1 MTRWMRLAGRDAP
14 AQELLANAAGRA
26 LPVAWPPT
34 VPGTPEDDTLLDPNL
49 TRADEPSVEAPPS
62 DASYAAFSPGQRTA
76 FWQWLAMAH
85 VPAPT
90 AFVHLLLAQLEI
102 RLFDLPQ
109 RAELVTDLNWL
120 HENNAWPQHDAL
132 TRVLLLQQWLAQDAA
147 GLVHWSLATE
157 RLSADLWNVLLGW
170 QAMLGL
176 PLQQAQM
183 APLARAWKLATPP
196 RLTTLRELLDAEPLA
211 HALAAANPAE
221 REPKPWRG
229 IHRAVR
235 LMIPQ
240 PSLRP
245 LLLPLLKEQTDIS
258 AAPEPLQEQAPTE
271 AASERA
277 PQIEE
282 EGWHL
287 ILEFG
292 QSRSDYFHAA
302 VALAERSATF
312 TKLVDENRNVVYRVM
327 YKKDKM
333 RNFWRLWNLVESW
346 SSTRIYVRGEE
357 LEKWKVWRYSQ
368 FLQ

>member
-1 MTRWMRLAGRDAP
+1 MRLTGRDAP

-26 LPVAWPPT
+26 LPVAWSPT
-34 VPGTPEDDTLLDPNL
+34 VPGSPEDDTLLDPNL
-49 TRADEPSVEAPPS
+49 TRADEPCAEPPQV
-62 DASYAAFSPGQRTA
+62 DAAYAAFSPGQRTA
-76 FWQWLAMAH
+76 FWKWLAMAH
-85 VPAPT
+85 TPAPT
-90 AFVHLLLAQLEI
+90 AFVNLLLAQLEI
-102 RLFDLPQ
+102 RLFELPQ
-109 RAELVTDLNWL
+109 SAELVTDLDWL
-120 HENNAWPQHDAL
+120 HENNDWSEPEAL

-147 GLVHWSLATE
+147 AMAHWSLSTE
-157 RLSADLWNVLLGW
+157 RLSADLWNMLLGW
-170 QAMLGL
+170 QAILGL

-183 APLARAWKLATPP
+183 APLARAWKLPATP
-196 RLTTLRELLDAEPLA
+196 RLPTLRALLDAEPLA
-211 HALAAANPAE
+211 HALSAAGPAA

-245 LLLPLLKEQTDIS
+245 LLLPLLKEQTAIS
-258 AAPEPLQEQAPTE
+258 VGLPHLPERAPSDAVI
-271 AASERA
+271 ASA

-292 QSRSDYFHAA
+292 QSRSDYFYAA
-302 VALAERSATF
+302 VALAERSDTF

-327 YKKDKM
+327 YKKEKM

-346 SSTRIYVRGEE
+346 SSTRVYVRGEE